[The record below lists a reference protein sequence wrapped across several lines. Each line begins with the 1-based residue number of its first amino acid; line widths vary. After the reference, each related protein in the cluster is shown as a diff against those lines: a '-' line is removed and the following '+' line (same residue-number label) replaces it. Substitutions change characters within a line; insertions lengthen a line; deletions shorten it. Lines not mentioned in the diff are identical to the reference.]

1 MDRSNFRLFVFDRL
15 NKRLFYF
22 LDNHLHSCQFS
33 AMVKRITS
41 FLILISS
48 FGIAQFGSVEVNFDT
63 RLLRSEEKQ
72 EIVNLNNDIVRFFT
86 TATWDE
92 AYSDLTIPLHIQIV
106 FEGITAKGNEKIF
119 NCQALFSN
127 GRDLRFFDKSVQFIY
142 NSGTSLYYDPVLFEP
157 LSGFL
162 AYYANLILAGEID
175 TYEFRG
181 GNYAYEMARD
191 IALRGSASLYKKG
204 WSTRIN
210 LVDDLN
216 RNIGLRKARL
226 AWYIAMDLFKEG
238 DIEGTLK
245 KINTMLDGIEQSF
258 RDLGRDN
265 HTQFFLKTH
274 SERIAKIL
282 TMLGREELLKD
293 MKELDPDRRELYQDA
308 LDTISK

>member
-1 MDRSNFRLFVFDRL
+1 
-15 NKRLFYF
+15 
-22 LDNHLHSCQFS
+22 
-33 AMVKRITS
+33 MVKRITS

-265 HTQFFLKTH
+265 HTQFFLKAH